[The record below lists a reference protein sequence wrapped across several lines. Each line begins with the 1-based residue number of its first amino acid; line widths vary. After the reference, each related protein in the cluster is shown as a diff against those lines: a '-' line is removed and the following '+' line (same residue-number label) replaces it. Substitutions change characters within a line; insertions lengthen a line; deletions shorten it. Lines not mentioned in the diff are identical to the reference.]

1 VALIRRVAVLGCG
14 PSGSAT
20 AITLARAGFD
30 VVLID
35 PRDSPGWEPGEGLPA
50 AAGGALRKL
59 GVWPAFQAAGHLRS
73 SGFLSC
79 WGAGEPAFRSAML
92 DPRGPSWQLDRAGF
106 VRMLRIAAGPV
117 ISRRVTEARHDRE
130 AWTLRFA
137 DRGPPI
143 TAGFL
148 VDATGRGSALAR
160 LLNVQRRVD
169 SRLVGIA
176 AVLANPDPADAVTVV
191 EAMPYGWWYVSRVPG
206 DRLVVVLFTDAAIA
220 VRDRLTAPDRWARLL
235 GGTVQAARRAG
246 WPQHQVLGSTRTV
259 AAGSSALDRF
269 AGPGWLAVGDAASAH
284 DPLSARGLHDAL
296 TGGIAAG
303 EAIAAETIDAYASAT
318 AAGYRRYLSELDWY
332 YRQENR
338 FPGTEFWAARQPQS

>member
-20 AITLARAGFD
+20 AITLTRAGFE
-30 VVLID
+30 VVVID
-35 PRDSPGWEPGEGLPA
+35 PSEPGREPGEGLPA
-50 AAGGALRKL
+50 AATGSLRTL
-59 GVWPAFQAAGHLRS
+59 GVWPAFQAGGHLRS

-79 WGAGEPAFRSAML
+79 WGSGEPAFRSAML
-92 DPRGPSWQLDRAGF
+92 DPRGASWQLDRAGF
-106 VRMLRIAAGPV
+106 VRMLRTAAGPI
-117 ISRRVTEARHDRE
+117 ISRRVTEARHEGE

-137 DRGPPI
+137 DRGPPV
-143 TAGFL
+143 TADFL
-148 VDATGRGSALAR
+148 VDATGRGGVLAR
-160 LLNVQRRVD
+160 LLGVQRRVD

-176 AVLANPDPADAVTVV
+176 AVLANPDPADAITLI
-191 EAMPYGWWYVSRVPG
+191 EAVPYGWWYVSRVP
-206 DRLVVVLFTDAAIA
+206 DDKLVVVLFTDAAIA
-220 VRDRLTAPDRWARLL
+220 GRDRLTTADRWSHLL
-235 GGTVQAARRAG
+235 GDTARAARRAG
-246 WPQHQVLGSTRTV
+246 QPQPQVLGSMRTV
-259 AAGSSALDRF
+259 VAGSSALDRC

-303 EAIAAETIDAYASAT
+303 QAIATGTIDAYASEV